1 MILQTAHSLVMIN
14 ELYRDQDQLGRLY
27 TTNEDMTNA
36 IYLLQNELDLQEQ
49 ECMLAPPVRW
59 FYKELQRYPE
69 TTFTVMQI
77 SRYLMKNKSSVYRNL
92 IELTDRQMVTR
103 IDTIERGAHI
113 YQLNN

>member
-36 IYLLQNELDLQEQ
+36 MYLLQNELDLQEQ

-59 FYKELQRYPE
+59 FYKELQYYPKS
-69 TTFTVMQI
+69 TFTVRDI
-77 SRYLMKNKSSVYRNL
+77 SRYLMKNKSTVYRNL
-92 IELTDRQMVTR
+92 IELTDREMVSR
-103 IDTIERGAHI
+103 IGTKGQAHV
-113 YQLNN
+113 YQINL